1 MTQPI
6 RRNGPLPA
14 TNRPEGLEARLGYT
28 FHDRRLLEEALT
40 HASTGRARDNQR
52 LEFLGD
58 ALVNLGMTLL
68 IHRLQPTWE
77 EGPMSKLRGLLVC
90 TDSLAAWAEELGLE
104 LRRAGKSKG
113 GVAFGNK
120 PMADA
125 MEALLA
131 AVYLDAVG
139 QGLEGLPLVAEL
151 VARRF
156 EAPVKSAHAGLWEH
170 KDTKTTLQER
180 AATLGLGAPVYSL
193 MAQSG
198 PDHAPVFRV
207 NVQVASMEAQASGS
221 TLKKAEAEAART
233 LLARLANGALPS

>member
-1 MTQPI
+1 MVAFP
-6 RRNGPLPA
+6 
-14 TNRPEGLEARLGYT
+14 RPGTLEARLGYT

-40 HASTGRARDNQR
+40 HASTGKARDNQR

-58 ALVNLGMTLL
+58 ALVNMGMTLL
-68 IHRLQPTWE
+68 IHRLQPTWQ

-90 TDSLAAWAEELGLE
+90 TDSLAGWAKEVGIE

-113 GVAFGNK
+113 SVAFGNK

-131 AVYLDAVG
+131 AAYLDSAG
-139 QGLEGLPLVAEL
+139 RGLDGLSLVAEL
-151 VARRF
+151 VAQRF
-156 EAPVKSAHAGLWEH
+156 SAAVAAAHPGLWEH

-180 AATLGLGAPVYSL
+180 AAALGLGPPSYSL
-193 MAQSG
+193 VAQSG
-198 PDHAPVFRV
+198 PDHAPEFRV
-207 NVQVASMEAQASGS
+207 NVQVGSMAAQASGS

-233 LLARLANGALPS
+233 LLTRLANEALPS

>member
-1 MTQPI
+1 MPE
-6 RRNGPLPA
+6 PA
-14 TNRPEGLEARLGYT
+14 RPGALETRLGYV

-40 HASTGRARDNQR
+40 HASTGKARDNQR

-68 IHRLQPTWE
+68 IHRLQPTWQ

-90 TDSLAAWAEELGLE
+90 TDSLAAWGVELGIE

-131 AVYLDAVG
+131 AVYLDASAR
-139 QGLEGLPLVAEL
+139 GLEGLTLVADL

-156 EAPVKSAHAGLWEH
+156 EAAVKSAHPGLWEN

-180 AATLGLGAPVYSL
+180 AATLGLGAPSYALV
-193 MAQSG
+193 AQSG
-198 PDHAPVFRV
+198 PDHAPIFRV
-207 NVQVASMEAQASGS
+207 NVQVGSMEAQASGS
-221 TLKKAEAEAART
+221 TLKKAEAEAARA